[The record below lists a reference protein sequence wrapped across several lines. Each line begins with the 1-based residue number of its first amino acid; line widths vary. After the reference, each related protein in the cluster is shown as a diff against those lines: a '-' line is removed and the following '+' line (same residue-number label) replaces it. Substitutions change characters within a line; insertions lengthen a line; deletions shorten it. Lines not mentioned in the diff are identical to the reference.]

1 MDLENI
7 FAHTKTTDFLKT
19 NISFS
24 KEIIF
29 FYLPQ

>member
-7 FAHTKTTDFLKT
+7 SAPKKTTDFLKT
-19 NISFS
+19 KISFS